1 MTLKRTL
8 SAQSIR
14 RAETL
19 ASDKSSSSLLLA
31 SPSDKVSSPVSKLL
45 EKGRRGV
52 FEKKNER
59 GNVLGEVS
67 SGGEKGGE
75 GIGIKRPANDDLRRK
90 VLLQS
95 AKKVKRDES
104 TIESSPTTEYTTSSA
119 ADQVLSTTRSSPR
132 LSKK

>member
-14 RAETL
+14 RAETI

-52 FEKKNER
+52 FEKKNEKV
-59 GNVLGEVS
+59 GSIICES
-67 SGGEKGGE
+67 SGIDKEGE

-95 AKKVKRDES
+95 AKKLKRDET
-104 TIESSPTTEYTTSSA
+104 TIEGTTDEVVVA
-119 ADQVLSTTRSSPR
+119 TRSSPR
-132 LSKK
+132 LLSKK

>member
-14 RAETL
+14 RAETI

-52 FEKKNER
+52 FEKKNEKV
-59 GNVLGEVS
+59 GSIICES
-67 SGGEKGGE
+67 SGNDKEGD

-95 AKKVKRDES
+95 AKKLKRDET
-104 TIESSPTTEYTTSSA
+104 TIEGTTEEVVVA
-119 ADQVLSTTRSSPR
+119 TRSSPR
-132 LSKK
+132 LLSKK

>member
-14 RAETL
+14 RAETI

-52 FEKKNER
+52 FEKKNEKV
-59 GNVLGEVS
+59 GSIICES
-67 SGGEKGGE
+67 SGIDKEGE

-95 AKKVKRDES
+95 AKKLKRDET
-104 TIESSPTTEYTTSSA
+104 TIEGTTEEVVVA
-119 ADQVLSTTRSSPR
+119 TRSSPR
-132 LSKK
+132 LLSKK